1 VTTATDVSPPPIA
14 GIRPDAVFLLLL
26 AVVAALAAGYGWFGE
41 SRDYGNYQGTFTSLS
56 LHDSFSHYRYERGY
70 TALSWL
76 AKFYLGLDFAQY
88 YTALVAGSLLLKFRL
103 LWKHS
108 SAPVIAALVYL
119 TILFPFYEY
128 TQLRAG
134 VAFAFAFTAIDA
146 YLDGKWFAALLLLA
160 LGTLMHVTAI
170 VVGGG
175 AILVML
181 VFRWPPLL
189 VAALFS
195 AVAVGMSLVVS
206 ASVRILEHVNPLA
219 AKYIETAFLNK
230 TPNLFSVE
238 NILIFA
244 TLVSGALFL
253 RPWQMRKNGF
263 FYYLSFWAL
272 IFCAALVKFPV
283 FAHRLEDAFIFSLL
297 LFAFRF
303 DDSHQSRIPSLIMI
317 LAGGWMAY
325 RSVFEEW
332 LLIYHR

>member
-1 VTTATDVSPPPIA
+1 VTTATDVSSTDT
-14 GIRPDAVFLLLL
+14 GIQPGAVVLLLL
-26 AVVAALAAGYGWFGE
+26 AVVFGVVAGYGWFGE
-41 SRDYGNYQGTFTSLS
+41 SRDYANYQGVYTSLS
-56 LHDSFSHYRYERGY
+56 LHDHFSNYRFERGY

-88 YTALVAGSLLLKFRL
+88 YAALVAGSLLLKFRL
-103 LWKHS
+103 LWKHT
-108 SAPVIAALVYL
+108 SAPAIAALVYL

-134 VAFAFAFTAIDA
+134 VAFAFAYTAIDA
-146 YLDGKWFAALLLLA
+146 YLDGKRFAALLLLA

-170 VVGGG
+170 VVGG
-175 AILVML
+175 AAVLVML
-181 VFRWPPLL
+181 VFRWAPVL
-189 VAALFS
+189 AMAFFS
-195 AVAVGMSLVVS
+195 AIAVGMSLVVS
-206 ASVRILEHVNPLA
+206 ASVRVLQNVNPLA

-244 TLVSGALFL
+244 TLISGALFL
-253 RPWQMRKNGF
+253 RPWQKRENGF

-272 IFCAALVKFPV
+272 ILCAALVKFPV

-303 DDSHQSRIPSLIMI
+303 DDSHQSRIPALIMI